1 VESPWIE
8 AFKYHRWANAHLL
21 EQCTRLSDSQL
32 ELTAPGTYGTIA
44 ATWLHLLGAQ
54 ERYNMRLG
62 GGEPTISGRDGFPG
76 LAAIKEHLSR
86 SDDELIELAGKV
98 DPNERAE
105 VKGDDG
111 PVTLPKTI
119 ILVQALHHGNDH
131 RTHICSV
138 LGHHGFEYGEMDV
151 WAFADASDVVVPV
164 SQG

>member
-1 VESPWIE
+1 
-8 AFKYHRWANAHLL
+8 
-21 EQCTRLSDSQL
+21 
-32 ELTAPGTYGTIA
+32 
-44 ATWLHLLGAQ
+44 
-54 ERYNMRLG
+54 MRLG
-62 GGEPTISGRDGFPG
+62 GGEPTISERDGFPG
-76 LAAIKEHLSR
+76 LAAITEHLSR

-98 DPNERAE
+98 DPEERAQI
-105 VKGDDG
+105 KGDDG

-138 LGHHGFEYGEMDV
+138 LGHHGIEYGEMDV